1 MLPSLDHWSVWSSL
15 DYWSV
20 WPLLDYWFVW
30 PLVSL
35 IIVWPLVSLAIVWS
49 VWPLL
54 DTGQFDHCLTLVSLA
69 IAWHWSVWPLL
80 DTGQFGHCLTL
91 VSLAIAWHWSVWP
104 LLDTGQFDHC
114 LTIGQFSHCLTTGL
128 FREPTHNSHWHR
140 FGHIET
146 WAQRDVGTKR
156 RWHKIPL
163 FWAQRDVGTK
173 YHFPG
178 HIETW
183 AQRDVGTK
191 RCFATKLAHYDTQTP
206 LFCLRLLMSFWM
218 KDTHRDSDA
227 FILFTSAKVPS
238 ASTKVVLDKDPTIFL
253 QKQCTMCA
261 AFAGA
266 DMSFLERLM
275 SGRSLFPWSLAFFL
289 GSVQSLAT
297 DRFVYKPA
305 IYVKMASFR

>member
-1 MLPSLDHWSVWSSL
+1 MTSGQAVVKLTSVLLLDHWSVSLLLDHWSVWPLLDHWLVLPSLDHWSVWSSL

-20 WPLLDYWFVW
+20 WPLLDYWLVW

-35 IIVWPLVSLAIVWS
+35 IIVWPLVSLAIVWNWS

-69 IAWHWSVWPLL
+69 IAWHWS
-80 DTGQFGHCLTL
+80 T
-91 VSLAIAWHWSVWP
+91 WP

-114 LTIGQFSHCLTTGL
+114 LTTGQFSHCLTTGL

-140 FGHIET
+140 FGPIET

-156 RWHKIPL
+156 RGHKIPL

-191 RCFATKLAHYDTQTP
+191 RCFTVVDRIRELSEFTTRATVYWAKRHYTIKLFTTQQDSIAIVK
-206 LFCLRLLMSFWM
+206 FCQSLRLEHEGSTTFQASLWKERASRL
-218 KDTHRDSDA
+218 HPGP
-227 FILFTSAKVPS
+227 VP
-238 ASTKVVLDKDPTIFL
+238 LRPL
-253 QKQCTMCA
+253 
-261 AFAGA
+261 
-266 DMSFLERLM
+266 R
-275 SGRSLFPWSLAFFL
+275 
-289 GSVQSLAT
+289 GS
-297 DRFVYKPA
+297 
-305 IYVKMASFR
+305 